1 MGEGGCDKTLITSGH
16 VRPGDAVSHLCPA
29 AICLIP
35 RDKADKQTAVA
46 MIAVGLI
53 TAPVLSCEVLYSDKR
68 SSSLGIRSPQFYYIN
83 KAKTR
88 LIDFVVV

>member
-1 MGEGGCDKTLITSGH
+1 MWVGVVVRGDKTLITSEH
-16 VRPGDAVSHLCPA
+16 VRSGDTVSHLCLP

-53 TAPVLSCEVLYSDKR
+53 TVLVLSCPCEVL
-68 SSSLGIRSPQFYYIN
+68 
-83 KAKTR
+83 
-88 LIDFVVV
+88 

>member
-1 MGEGGCDKTLITSGH
+1 MSGARDRDGVGGVGGGDKTLITSEH
-16 VRPGDAVSHLCPA
+16 VRPGDTVSHLCPA

-53 TAPVLSCEVLYSDKR
+53 TVPVLSL
-68 SSSLGIRSPQFYYIN
+68 
-83 KAKTR
+83 
-88 LIDFVVV
+88 